1 MINYFADEFKPVVL
15 CYFTMGTMLTIC
27 DVKIV
32 EAMYTTKNKYFSK
45 HQMTHNL
52 TKPLTGNSILFQET
66 SKEWKEARK
75 IISPAFYKGK
85 LLGMIELARANLK

>member
-1 MINYFADEFKPVVL
+1 MIDYFADGFKPVAL
-15 CYFTMGTMLTIC
+15 CYFSTGTCLTIC

-32 EAMYTTKNKYFSK
+32 EAMYTTKNKYFNK
-45 HQMTHNL
+45 HPIVHNL
-52 TKPLTGNSILFQET
+52 LNCITGNSILFQET

-85 LLGMIELARANLK
+85 LLGMIELARVSLK